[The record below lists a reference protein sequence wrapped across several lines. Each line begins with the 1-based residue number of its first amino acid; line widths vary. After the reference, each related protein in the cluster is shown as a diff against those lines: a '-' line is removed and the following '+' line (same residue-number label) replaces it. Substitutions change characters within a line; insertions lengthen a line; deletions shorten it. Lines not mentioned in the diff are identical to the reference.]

1 MEGVSLSLA
10 ETVERLCANLYS
22 LHFLNVK
29 FHALQFKKEYL
40 ENHTAKD
47 ALILFY
53 VHFLLKYPCNIFRK
67 LEKCFVK
74 VAFIFIN
81 YLIFKNVTH
90 FCVREMFS

>member
-1 MEGVSLSLA
+1 MLCSL
-10 ETVERLCANLYS
+10 
-22 LHFLNVK
+22 
-29 FHALQFKKEYL
+29 KKNISKRDL